1 MRRLAVVGARDR
13 GSRGGAALLTRMLLM
28 LCLCAAALAAG
39 QSAAAQTDTGAAGAT
54 IEVAGTIVA
63 RELADG
69 RIEVGFRPT
78 GGERILPSSRILP
91 GAELDR
97 QLRAS
102 SDVLQE
108 DETLGRVVARRA
120 ESGRIEFGFSVEG
133 GETVWPER
141 RFLPAGSDGRWLRSS
156 EIRFTVARNL
166 IPSFGGQSV
175 PDHELYLGAAS
186 AVPTFP
192 QAEGGDGELSYSLT
206 PAVAGLTFDP
216 QLRRLSGTPTRT
228 GSYSM
233 VYRVRDADGDE
244 DELRFTIEVNDAA
257 ALGIDDGDAMMGDG
271 GAMMDGDASMMG
283 GDDSMDAG
291 DAMMGGGGG
300 GGGGLFRT
308 GGGAP
313 VSAPQPPS
321 PPRDTTFVDNPRSG
335 FVEASE
341 DAVSTF
347 SLDVDRTS
355 YFLALNWANAGYPID
370 PASVRAEEWVNAFDF
385 GYDAP
390 SEDDRFAITTALME
404 HPTVEGL
411 QLARIGFRAPEAV
424 DDRPLNVTLV
434 LDASGSMAE
443 GNRVEIARAAAES
456 IRGGLRSGDR
466 IAVVQFSTDV
476 LDEYTVRPTRPGD
489 ARVAQSLANLRPNYA
504 TNVQAGLDLGLQLAA
519 GVRSERPDAIN
530 YVILMSDGVA
540 NVNATDPF
548 AILDESGDRDPAN
561 PLRLITVGVGIANY
575 NDYLLEQLA
584 QHGNGWYRYLSTPAE
599 AQAVFSRENWLALSR
614 PFADQTRAQVRWDSG
629 VVKRWRLVGYENRV
643 TSDESFTEDRN
654 EFAEIPAGLSVTAF
668 YELELT
674 EAARAGGGVIDLGE
688 VELRWLTPARDEAR
702 SQLQGVLVEDGRG
715 WSDEQLAL
723 LDLGALVAL
732 SSDRYSRLSEL
743 VGSDAALVR
752 RELERL
758 DGVLDGLG
766 DELGSLEAYRDL
778 RFLLAH
784 LIDGLPADTES
795 GYSR

>member
-1 MRRLAVVGARDR
+1 MRRMAVAGDGDC

-91 GAELDR
+91 SAELDR

-120 ESGRIEFGFSVEG
+120 ENGRIEFGFSVEG
-133 GETVWPER
+133 GETLWPER

-156 EIRFTVARNL
+156 EIRFAVARNL
-166 IPSFGGQSV
+166 IPSFGEQSI

-186 AVPTFP
+186 GVPTFP
-192 QAEGGDGELSYSLT
+192 QADGGDGELSYSLT
-206 PAVAGLTFDP
+206 PAVPGLTFDP
-216 QLRRLSGTPTRT
+216 QLRRLSGTPTRI

-244 DELRFTIEVNDAA
+244 DELRFTINVNDVVT
-257 ALGIDDGDAMMGDG
+257 LGMGGDGTMMDDG
-271 GAMMDGDASMMG
+271 GAMM
-283 GDDSMDAG
+283 
-291 DAMMGGGGG
+291 GG

-341 DAVSTF
+341 DAVSTL

-355 YFLALNWANAGYPID
+355 YFLALNWANAGYQID

-411 QLARIGFRAPEAV
+411 QLARIGFRAPEVV

-476 LDEYTVRPTRPGD
+476 LSEYTVRPTQPGD
-489 ARVAQSLANLRPNYA
+489 ARVAESLANLRPNNA
-504 TNVQAGLDLGLQLAA
+504 TNVQAGLDLGLRLAA
-519 GVRSERPDAIN
+519 GGRAERPDAIN

-548 AILDESGDRDPAN
+548 AILDASGDRDPAN

-584 QHGNGWYRYLSTPAE
+584 QHGNGWYRYLDTPAE
-599 AQAVFSRENWLALSR
+599 ARATFSRENWLALSR

-629 VVKRWRLVGYENRV
+629 AVKRWRLIGYENRV

-674 EAARAGGGVIDLGE
+674 EAARPSGGVIDLGE
-688 VELRWLTPARDEAR
+688 VELRWLTPVSGESQSQSARITGGAGTDPRSGAR
-702 SQLQGVLVEDGRG
+702 LQ
-715 WSDEQLAL
+715 
-723 LDLGALVAL
+723 LGAVAAL
-732 SSDRYSRLSEL
+732 AADRYSGLRSLDDEAS
-743 VGSDAALVR
+743 GAVR
-752 RELERL
+752 SELERL

-784 LIDGLPADTES
+784 LIDGLPADVES

>member
-1 MRRLAVVGARDR
+1 MRRLASLGAWDR
-13 GSRGGAALLTRMLLM
+13 GSRRGAALLARMLLM

-39 QSAAAQTDTGAAGAT
+39 QSAAAQTDTT

-78 GGERILPSSRILP
+78 GGERILPSSRTLP

-102 SDVLQE
+102 SDVVQE
-108 DETLGRVVARRA
+108 GETLGQVVARRA
-120 ESGRIEFGFSVEG
+120 ENGRIEFGFSVKG
-133 GETVWPER
+133 GETLWPER
-141 RFLPAGSDGRWLRSS
+141 RFLPASSDGRWLRSS
-156 EIRFTVARNL
+156 EIRFAVARNL
-166 IPSFGGQSV
+166 IPSFGGQSI
-175 PDHELYLGAAS
+175 PDHELYLGLAS
-186 AVPTFP
+186 GVPTFP
-192 QAEGGDGELSYSLT
+192 QAQGGDGELSYSLA

-216 QLRRLSGTPTRT
+216 QLRRLSGTPTKT

-244 DELRFTIEVNDAA
+244 DEVRFTIDVNDAA
-257 ALGIDDGDAMMGDG
+257 ALG
-271 GAMMDGDASMMG
+271 MG
-283 GDDSMDAG
+283 GDDSMADGAMDAG
-291 DAMMGGGGG
+291 DAMMLGNS

-335 FVEASE
+335 FVEAAE

-355 YFLALNWANAGYPID
+355 YFLALNWANAGYQID

-404 HPTVEGL
+404 HPTAEGL
-411 QLARIGFRAPEAV
+411 QLARIGFRAPDVV

-456 IRGGLRSGDR
+456 IRSGLRSGDR

-476 LDEYTVRPTRPGD
+476 LSEYTVRPTRPGD
-489 ARVAQSLANLRPNYA
+489 ARVAESLANLRPNNA
-504 TNVQAGLDLGLQLAA
+504 TNVQAGLDLGLRLAA
-519 GVRSERPDAIN
+519 GGRSERPDAIN

-548 AILDESGDRDPAN
+548 AILDASGDRDPSN

-584 QHGNGWYRYLSTPAE
+584 QHGNGWYRYLDTPE
-599 AQAVFSRENWLALSR
+599 QARATFSRENWLALSR

-629 VVKRWRLVGYENRV
+629 AVKRWRLVGYENRV

-674 EAARAGGGVIDLGE
+674 EGARPGGSAIGLGE
-688 VELRWLTPARDEAR
+688 VELRWLTPVSGESQSQSARIAGGAGTDPRSSARLQLGAVVALAADRYGGLRSLDDEA
-702 SQLQGVLVEDGRG
+702 G
-715 WSDEQLAL
+715 
-723 LDLGALVAL
+723 GAV
-732 SSDRYSRLSEL
+732 RSEL
-743 VGSDAALVR
+743 T
-752 RELERL
+752 RL

-784 LIDGLPADTES
+784 LIDGLPADVES